1 MLRQYGSWL
10 RDAGVA
16 WYQDNAMRMSSSIA
30 YYALL
35 SLAPTLLLAVSF
47 AGFFMGDQE
56 ARSRVA
62 DLLTTRLGDKA
73 GAAVES
79 IIVATDDA
87 EESGLGTFLG
97 FLMLFIGASGVFG
110 ELQSAMNTIW
120 KVAPRPGRGLWAMLR
135 ARFFCFAMVGSV
147 AVLLLA
153 LLVVGALLA
162 LLGARIGS
170 LPGGVVVWQV
180 VDFSLSLIAVA
191 ALFAIT
197 YKIVPDVQIPLRDV
211 WPGALLTALMFAVGE
226 LGIGLYLSYWAVPK
240 PTGAAGALVVLVIWV
255 YYSGQILFYGAEF
268 TKVRATARG
277 VPIVPRKYAMRTPG
291 ADAVEAR
298 SGFERAQRTNSRV

>member
-1 MLRQYGSWL
+1 MLKQFGTWL
-10 RDAGVA
+10 REAGVA

-35 SLAPTLLLAVSF
+35 SLAPTLLLAVSL
-47 AGFFMGDQE
+47 AGMFVGDEE
-56 ARSRVA
+56 ARGRVA
-62 DLLTTRLGDKA
+62 DLLTTRLGEKA

-79 IIVATDDA
+79 IIVATDDPQD
-87 EESGLGTFLG
+87 SGIGTLLG
-97 FLMLFIGASGVFG
+97 FLMLFIGASGVFA

-120 KVAPRPGRGLWAMLR
+120 KVEPRPGRGLWAMLR

-153 LLVVGALLA
+153 LLLLGALLA
-162 LLGARIGS
+162 LLGARIGE
-170 LPGGVVVWQV
+170 LPGGVLVWQV
-180 VDFSLSLIAVA
+180 VDFSLSLVAVA
-191 ALFAIT
+191 VLFAIT
-197 YKIVPDVQIPLRDV
+197 YKVVPDVKISLRDV
-211 WPGALLTALMFAVGE
+211 WPGALLTACMFALGE
-226 LGIGLYLSYWAVPK
+226 LAMGVYLTYWAVPK

-277 VPIVPRKYAMRTPG
+277 VAIVPRKYAMRTPG
-291 ADAVEAR
+291 TEASEVR
-298 SGFERAQRTNSRV
+298 SGIERPQRTNSRV